1 MIEIIENKEIPFIEI
16 NNNPFINI
24 PKYKSE
30 LIVGNI
36 TVRLTKKFSWFN
48 RLMLK
53 LVFGLN
59 IKNLED
65 KE

>member
-1 MIEIIENKEIPFIEI
+1 MSKETDFFEEIPLLEVARIEGPI
-16 NNNPFINI
+16 I
-24 PKYKSE
+24 YKSE

-36 TVRLTKKFSWFN
+36 IVRFTKKFNWFN
-48 RLMLK
+48 RLMMK

-59 IKNLED
+59 IKNI